1 MLNSDLVGRV
11 RWWARAVSVLGA
23 VVVAAACSDR
33 SSVGL
38 IAPGHARL
46 ALAPRF
52 ATVAG
57 APTVLLSRIE
67 GSLTSPRGDSTFTK
81 ANFVEG
87 SAALTFDV
95 QLSGES
101 EDFVLD
107 LVGFDA
113 NGNEAYRAHQI
124 YHIKAGLNDNLEPPL
139 LTYSAP
145 DSKIVSLRLSAAAS
159 TLDPGA
165 TTQISVTGLGA
176 NEAPITPIRV
186 GFTSRNT
193 AMATVDDKGVVTA
206 TQLKGATYIVAR
218 TPANFADSILI
229 TTRGGVAQVVAT
241 PSSITMFRG
250 ATANVTA
257 ELRDSAGT
265 VISDRTATF
274 ATSNANVATVSTTG
288 AVTGVAIGTAN
299 ITATVEGKT
308 ATVQVTVQSPVAGLQ
323 LTPPSV
329 TLVNPGDTQLLTA
342 QVIAKQGA
350 SVAGLVPTFTTS
362 NADIATVGTDGLVK
376 ATGYGVATITAT
388 IETFTASTTVSVV
401 APLIITPG
409 TSEKLPKGTQ
419 KFTVT
424 SGGNG
429 PFTWQVNGVTN
440 GNGLFGTITSD
451 GFYTA
456 PDSMP
461 TQSRASTSARFR
473 TTLPAGCAR
482 MTINPVPT
490 SGADVT
496 VASTSTSWI
505 KTTE

>member
-1 MLNSDLVGRV
+1 MLNSDLVARV
-11 RWWARAVSVLGA
+11 RRWARTVPVLGA

-67 GSLTSPRGDSTFTK
+67 GSLTSLQGDSTFTK
-81 ANFVEG
+81 ANFVDG
-87 SAALTFDV
+87 SASLTFDV
-95 QLSGES
+95 QLNGES

-308 ATVQVTVQSPVAGLQ
+308 ATVPVTVQSRVASLSLSPPTFT
-323 LTPPSV
+323 LTNV
-329 TLVNPGDTQLLTA
+329 GATQFLTA
-342 QVIAKQGA
+342 TITPNQGA
-350 SVAGLVPTFTTS
+350 SIVGLVPTFSSSDETV
-362 NADIATVGTDGLVK
+362 ATVATNGTVTAIGF
-376 ATGYGVATITAT
+376 GIATITGAIDGVT
-388 IETFTASTTVSVV
+388 ATASVSVV
-401 APLIITPG
+401 TRADRHARHVGEAAEGHAAVHRDVGRPR
-409 TSEKLPKGTQ
+409 
-419 KFTVT
+419 
-424 SGGNG
+424 
-429 PFTWQVNGVTN
+429 
-440 GNGLFGTITSD
+440 TIQLD
-451 GFYTA
+451 GQWCGRRKRDVRDDHRGRLLY
-456 PDSMP
+456 
-461 TQSRASTSARFR
+461 RA
-473 TTLPAGCAR
+473 
-482 MTINPVPT
+482 
-490 SGADVT
+490 
-496 VASTSTSWI
+496 
-505 KTTE
+505 